1 MSIHLNTS
9 PHRFHIPVL
18 GTGFSVDT
26 PIKVAHLGIDSVMSV
41 VDDELLEQARR
52 HHAELEGLPY
62 APIAAGETDAR
73 ARRTRA
79 YLDLVDALVKR
90 NFAAAVASFPD
101 GEAARAYFDL
111 LPPCA
116 ERDAFARLGS
126 LPAGTERDA
135 LADRLRASMRP
146 GSADINIMTKLDRSP
161 AGLEGA
167 EAAYYSDASASLRGF
182 AESSLE
188 STVVFS
194 AGMNPRLF
202 DYAASFDCFRPDAEG
217 RRAKRICV
225 KVSDYRSAFVQGL
238 QLAKKGLWTS
248 EFRVESGLNCGGH
261 AFPTKGNL
269 LGPILEEFAEKK
281 GELEDRLYA
290 AYAASCAAAG
300 RAAAP
305 REALDLRL
313 TAQGGVGTASEHEF
327 LEKRYKL
334 SAVGWGSPFLLV
346 PEAVNVDDESL
357 RILAAAKEEDIEL
370 SEASPLGVPFWIV
383 KNSLSEIRRLAL
395 VAAGRSGTA
404 CPKGYLAFDTEF
416 GPKPRCLAAASYQL
430 AKLRSLAAGALSP
443 RRVERIKE
451 SVLAKACLCRDL
463 ASSFTRKVGLDPEG
477 STALTAGPNL
487 AYFGA
492 RYSLSQ
498 LVGHIYGRIDLLS
511 GVARPHVFVAEARL
525 YLKRLAG
532 DLAEAAAAAGEKATE
547 ALGAAG
553 ELGKKHFA
561 DTLKNI
567 RAGIDYYEALAASLL
582 AEERERFTAALASLR
597 EEAERLV
604 ALVDALPDPA

>member
-1 MSIHLNTS
+1 MSMQTSAS

-41 VDDELLEQARR
+41 VDDELLEQVRR
-52 HHAELEGLPY
+52 HHAEREGLPY
-62 APIAAGETDAR
+62 EPIAATETDAR

-79 YLDLVDALVKR
+79 YLDLVDVLVKR

-101 GEAARAYFDL
+101 GEAARSYFEL
-111 LPPCA
+111 LPPGA
-116 ERDAFARLGS
+116 ERDGFARLGT
-126 LPAGTERDA
+126 LPAGSGRDA
-135 LADRLRASMRP
+135 LADSLRASMRP

-182 AESSLE
+182 AQSSLE

-202 DYAASFDCFRPDAEG
+202 DYAASFDAFRPDQAG
-217 RRAKRICV
+217 RSAKRICV

-261 AFPTKGNL
+261 AFPTKGHL
-269 LGPILEEFAEKK
+269 LGPILEEFAQKR

-290 AYAASCAAAG
+290 AYAAACAAAG
-300 RAAAP
+300 RTAAP
-305 REALDLRL
+305 KEALSLRL
-313 TAQGGVGTASEHEF
+313 TAQGGVGTAAEHEF
-327 LEKRYKL
+327 LERRYKL

-346 PEAVNVDDESL
+346 PEAVNVDARSL
-357 RILAAAKEEDIEL
+357 DILAAATEEDIVL

-383 KNSLSEIRRLAL
+383 KNSLSELKRLAL
-395 VAAGRSGTA
+395 VAAGRSGTS

-416 GPKPRCLAAASYQL
+416 GPKPRCVAAASYHL
-430 AKLRSLAAGALSP
+430 AKLKSLAAGTLSP
-443 RRVERIKE
+443 ARIARVKE
-451 SVLAKACLCRDL
+451 SMLAKACLCRDL
-463 ASSFTRKVGLDPEG
+463 ASSFTRRVGLDPEG

-498 LVGHIYGRIDLLS
+498 LVGHIYGRIDLLAGTS
-511 GVARPHVFVAEARL
+511 RPHVFIAEARL

-532 DLAEAAAAAGEKATE
+532 ELSEAAAAAGDGAAE

-553 ELGKKHFA
+553 DLGKKYFA
-561 DTLKNI
+561 DCLKNL
-567 RAGIDYYEALAASLL
+567 RSGIDYYEELASVFL
-582 AEERERFTAALASLR
+582 AEERERFSAAVAALRA
-597 EEAERLV
+597 EAERLV
-604 ALVDALPDPA
+604 ALADALPDPA